1 VGATVTATFNGWDNG
16 TQSNVIETKSAAT
29 GSDGSVRFQSVVDT
43 GSMCVDNVTHS
54 TLTYDSGQN
63 VVTCVS
69 W

>member
-1 VGATVTATFNGWDNG
+1 
-16 TQSNVIETKSAAT
+16 VIETKTGATDSA
-29 GSDGSVRFQSVVDT
+29 GSIRFQSIVDT

-54 TLTYDSGQN
+54 TLTYDPGQN